1 MKLEGKKHIFF
12 DLDHTLWD
20 FEKNSALAF
29 RDIFEAHE
37 VVVDHDAFIRAY
49 VPINVRY
56 WKLFRD
62 GDIDQ
67 QQLRYGRFREAFAEV
82 GIDVNVDL
90 ITLLSEAYI
99 ERLPF
104 YNHLFEGT
112 IEILN
117 YLRANYRLHIIT
129 NGFHE
134 VQQRKLSNS
143 GLTPYFETVTNSEMA
158 GCKKP
163 HRDIFEYAL
172 RLSGAEKSVSVMVG
186 DCLEADVQGALD
198 CGLDAIFFNEAGQEA
213 HPSIRQVRHLAEL
226 KNHL

>member
-82 GIDVNVDL
+82 G
-90 ITLLSEAYI
+90 
-99 ERLPF
+99 
-104 YNHLFEGT
+104 
-112 IEILN
+112 
-117 YLRANYRLHIIT
+117 
-129 NGFHE
+129 
-134 VQQRKLSNS
+134 
-143 GLTPYFETVTNSEMA
+143 
-158 GCKKP
+158 
-163 HRDIFEYAL
+163 
-172 RLSGAEKSVSVMVG
+172 
-186 DCLEADVQGALD
+186 
-198 CGLDAIFFNEAGQEA
+198 
-213 HPSIRQVRHLAEL
+213 
-226 KNHL
+226 